1 MNILLDIIGSAVVGG
16 LVMLMIVGFRTN
28 LSATAEAQCFNQ
40 SVQENFRTGTDVLE
54 SDFRKM
60 GYRVT
65 DRNII
70 RDSRDTTV
78 LFRGDFNDDQQID
91 SIRYYLGGTTSSST
105 RNPRIRPLYRVVM
118 LSGQTPK
125 IVRFDVTDFQ
135 LNYYDRNGNLNPALQ
150 DIRSIKVRLAME
162 SDFPV
167 DSVWTGTSWQKT
179 YSGVSWERVLRPK
192 NVR

>member
-28 LSATAEAQCFNQ
+28 LSSTAEAQCFNQ
-40 SVQENFRTGTDVLE
+40 SVQENLRAGTDILE

-60 GYRVT
+60 GYRIT

-70 RDSRDTTV
+70 RDSRDTTM
-78 LFRGDFNDDQQID
+78 LFRGDFNNDQQID
-91 SIRYYLGGTTSSST
+91 SVRYYLGGTLSSST
-105 RNPRIRPLYRVVM
+105 RNPRIRPLYRVLM

-125 IVRFDVTDFQ
+125 TARFDVTDFR

-150 DIRSIKVRLAME
+150 DIRSIRVRLAME
-162 SDFPV
+162 GDFPV
-167 DSVWTGTSWQKT
+167 DSVWTGASWQRT

-192 NVR
+192 NLR